1 MFGRN
6 RSGEGRFLQR
16 PPSLEEPSMPVSE
29 LTVVE
34 RIARVLAGQRASANA
49 KGYLASAGD
58 VVDDS
63 WREHVEQAKAV
74 LHTLREPDAAMAAAG
89 DVETWR
95 AMVEAALEIEG

>member
-1 MFGRN
+1 
-6 RSGEGRFLQR
+6 
-16 PPSLEEPSMPVSE
+16 MPVSE

-49 KGYLASAGD
+49 GGYLASAGD

-63 WREHVEQAKAV
+63 WREHIEQAKAV